1 MTKKIFAF
9 AAVSALLLAGCSKAS
24 GDNSRSVT
32 SDDDKGAYA
41 LGLEIGAALKSLNT
55 DRVDLDLFLQGLKDT
70 LVRGNS
76 KLTAEEAVAA
86 KRTLFE
92 AIQKDASEKTL
103 KEGTAY
109 LEANKKKPGV
119 KETSTGLQYKIL
131 AEGSGVMPKDS
142 DKVVVHYTGRL
153 IDGTE
158 FDSSVKRNR
167 PFVFE
172 LRPGVVID
180 GWVEAVK
187 LMKEGSKFEV
197 AIPSELAY
205 KDRAMRV
212 IPPNSVLVFEIELL
226 KVNPTADEEKALMNP
241 VAPVPAPKAEES
253 KKAEEPKKA
262 EEAAK

>member
-1 MTKKIFAF
+1 
-9 AAVSALLLAGCSKAS
+9 
-24 GDNSRSVT
+24 
-32 SDDDKGAYA
+32 
-41 LGLEIGAALKSLNT
+41 
-55 DRVDLDLFLQGLKDT
+55 
-70 LVRGNS
+70 
-76 KLTAEEAVAA
+76 
-86 KRTLFE
+86 
-92 AIQKDASEKTL
+92 
-103 KEGTAY
+103 
-109 LEANKKKPGV
+109 
-119 KETSTGLQYKIL
+119 
-131 AEGSGVMPKDS
+131 MPKDS
-142 DKVVVHYTGRL
+142 DKVVVHYAGRL
-153 IDGTE
+153 VDGTE

-241 VAPVPAPKAEES
+241 APAP
-253 KKAEEPKKA
+253 EPKKA

>member
-197 AIPSELAY
+197 AIPSELAH

-241 VAPVPAPKAEES
+241 VAAPVA
-253 KKAEEPKKA
+253 KAEEPKKA